1 MDDTSDED
9 FDAAERHFA
18 RREFSEAAKLSRRVV
33 EAGPKNSEAWRLL
46 GDSLREMRNYDKAL
60 AAYEQALALRPHDA
74 EVYYGR
80 GAAYSGSQQW
90 REAIRDFSQ
99 AMKLNPHY
107 AEAALE
113 IGQAWGHRWR
123 RHRRA
128 ANCLRFAVRLKA
140 DWDDPRFFLGLD
152 YYHANRW
159 HDRLRVFRKAVEAAP
174 DWAEGYYIIGVIQAN
189 EGGYQANAAEAFQS
203 AVRLRPDWVK
213 AWLALGQAHSDLEE
227 WEPAVHAYKQAVALD
242 AANAEAYLGLGTA
255 YHNTAQWPEA
265 LAAYRAAQE
274 RSPNLPEI
282 AYHLG
287 EVYSELLLPTEAA
300 TWFRRSLELRPGLAE
315 AHYGLGASCFRLG
328 DNDGAKEQIDIL
340 LQLDQELAQEL
351 YSRCFITEDA

>member
-1 MDDTSDED
+1 MDDED

-18 RREFSEAAKLSRRVV
+18 RREFGEAAKLLRRVV
-33 EAGPKNSEAWRLL
+33 EAEPENGAAWRML
-46 GDSLREMRNYDKAL
+46 GECRLNLRRFDDAVYAYN
-60 AAYEQALALRPHDA
+60 AAFTLRAADA
-74 EVYYGR
+74 EAYYGR
-80 GAAYSGSQQW
+80 GAAYVGLEKW

-99 AMKLNPHY
+99 ALKLNPQY

-113 IGQAWGHRWR
+113 IGQAWGHRWL
-123 RHRRA
+123 RHCRA
-128 ANCLRFAVRLKA
+128 ANCLRLAVRLKT

-152 YYHANRW
+152 YYTASRW
-159 HDRLRVFRKAVEAAP
+159 YDRLRVFRKAVEAAP
-174 DWAEGYYIIGVIQAN
+174 DWAEGHYIIGVIQTH
-189 EGGYQANAAEAFQS
+189 EGGYQSNAVESFKS

-227 WEPAVHAYKQAVALD
+227 WEPAAHAYRQAIALD

-255 YHNTAQWPEA
+255 YQATAQWPEA

-274 RSPNLPEI
+274 YNSALPEI
-282 AYHLG
+282 PYHLG
-287 EVYSELLLPTEAA
+287 EVYQELMLPSEAA
-300 TWFRRSLELRPGLAE
+300 QWFRRSLELRPGLAE
-315 AHYGLGASCFRLG
+315 AHYGIGAACFRSG
-328 DNDGAKEQIDIL
+328 DNDGAREQIDIL